1 MRNRIQV
8 ELTKSFGG
16 SWYKGAKKH
25 LRREHAE
32 ELIARGEAIAVV
44 VFLLDEAVS
53 EAEPSEI
60 KVVGPSEIKIKKTRK
75 RVKKHGDV

>member
-25 LRREHAE
+25 LRRDYAE

-44 VFLLDEAVS
+44 VFFVDDSPE
-53 EAEPSEI
+53 
-60 KVVGPSEIKIKKTRK
+60 VGPSETKVVAASTRRTRIPRNKK
-75 RVKKHGDV
+75 VKHGDV